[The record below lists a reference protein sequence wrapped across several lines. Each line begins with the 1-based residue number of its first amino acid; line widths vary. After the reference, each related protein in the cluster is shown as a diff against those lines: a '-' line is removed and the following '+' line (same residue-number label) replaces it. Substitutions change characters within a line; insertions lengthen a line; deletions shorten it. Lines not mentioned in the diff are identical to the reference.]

1 MSMLSKSDWQKK
13 AKSLKLDTKAFINGK
28 FVDALS
34 GKTFKTINPATEEVI
49 VEVAECD
56 KQDVDVAVRAARQ
69 AFTGGA
75 WSKMLPSDRK
85 TILLKWA
92 DLIEKHQELFALI
105 ETLDMGKAISYAY
118 NDDIPFSFGTIRWYA
133 EAVDK
138 IYDEITP
145 TPDNNA
151 IAMIRR
157 EAVGVVGAVVPWN
170 FPLQM
175 AVWKLAPALAAG
187 NSVVLKP
194 AEQSPLSALLA
205 AKLASEAGL
214 PDGVLNV
221 ITGFGETCG
230 KAMGLHV
237 DINVIAFTGSTEVGK
252 YFLEYSGQSN
262 MKAVWLECGGKSPN
276 LVFADADLEM
286 AADNAAR
293 GIWYNQGEVCSANS
307 RLLVENKIKEKF
319 IAMLMERGQKNYMP
333 KDPLDPTSMMG
344 AVLDGKQHK
353 QILNYIDS
361 GKQSAKLVMGG
372 NPVKIDGKG
381 FFVEP
386 TIFDNVKNDMK
397 IAQEEIF
404 GPVLSVIGF
413 DSDDEAVSLAND
425 SIYGLAGSVWTNN
438 LSRAHRMADTVH
450 VGTLSINNVDAGG
463 FTMPFGG
470 FKQSGFGRDLSLHSF
485 DKYTAL
491 KTIWISY

>member
-1 MSMLSKSDWQKK
+1 MTMLSKAEWQKK
-13 AKSLKLDTKAFINGK
+13 AASLKLETKAFINGK
-28 FVDALS
+28 FVDSLS
-34 GKTFKTINPATEEVI
+34 GKKFKTINPATEEVI
-49 VEVAECD
+49 TEVTECD
-56 KQDVDVAVRAARQ
+56 KEDIDIAVKAARK
-69 AFTGGA
+69 AFDSGV
-75 WSKMLPSDRK
+75 WSKMLPADRK
-85 TILLKWA
+85 NILLKWA
-92 DLIEKHQELFALI
+92 DLMEKHHEEFALI

-118 NDDIPFSFGTIRWYA
+118 NDDIPFSIGTIRWYA

-145 TPDNNA
+145 TPAPNA

-157 EAVGVVGAVVPWN
+157 EALGVIGAVVPWN

-175 AVWKLAPALAAG
+175 AIWKLGPALAGG

-221 ITGFGETCG
+221 VNGFGHTCG
-230 KAMGLHV
+230 KAIGLHN
-237 DINVIAFTGSTEVGK
+237 DINVVAFTGSTEVGK
-252 YFLEYSGQSN
+252 YFLEYAGQSN

-276 LVFADADLEM
+276 LIFADADLEA

-307 RLLVENKIKEKF
+307 RLFVEKKIKDEF
-319 IAMLMERGQKNYMP
+319 MALMVARAKNYAP

-344 AVLDGKQHK
+344 AVLDGTQHK
-353 QILNYIDS
+353 RILSYIDS
-361 GKQSAKLVMGG
+361 GKQSAKLIAGG
-372 NPVKIDGKG
+372 NAAKIDGKG
-381 FFVEP
+381 FFIEP
-386 TIFDNVKNDMK
+386 TIFGNVKNDMK

-404 GPVLSVIGF
+404 GPVLSVIEF
-413 DSDDEAVSLAND
+413 ASDEEAVKMAND

-438 LSRAHRMADTVH
+438 LSRAHRLADSLQ
-450 VGTLSINNVDAGG
+450 VGTVSINNVDAGG
-463 FTMPFGG
+463 YTMPFGG

-491 KTIWISY
+491 KTVWISY